1 MSVVPHL
8 VRTARAGS
16 SCRGRGVS
24 RRYATRVAA
33 DAALRR
39 LDGPVGST
47 CAGGG
52 WATEVFVSGASGP
65 VASGKALV
73 EGARPEVTWFHGLP

>member
-1 MSVVPHL
+1 M
-8 VRTARAGS
+8 
-16 SCRGRGVS
+16 
-24 RRYATRVAA
+24 AA